1 MIGRFLLRREQ
12 RRTALERRESK
23 KTKSKK
29 ISLPYAHFSSVFS
42 SLRSYF
48 RRISLVFATKVS
60 RSFPSLLLRACSA
73 TII

>member
-23 KTKSKK
+23 KNK
-29 ISLPYAHFSSVFS
+29 IEENQSPLRSLLFRL